1 MTRNAFVTFLFALSA
16 LHAQVTTDTPITIL
30 QTTDLHHHA
39 NGADHTGFDADKTTG
54 MGATGAYARIS
65 AYVNYVRSSAGH
77 SVVLVDSGDWTMGTL
92 YDLTLSSS
100 PVGLAF
106 LDQMHYN
113 CVTLGNHE
121 FDYTPK
127 GLAQMLTA
135 AQTSFGF
142 HTPIVAS
149 NMNLGGSTDL
159 APFVGSGK
167 MVQTTRTEQLPN
179 GLKVGYIGLMG
190 SNAAADAPVSA
201 PVTFSDFS
209 ANYASIQTLVDTLRN
224 SGVNIVIVLSHS
236 GTDATGNSGEDV
248 ALAQNVKGIDVIAS
262 GHTHT
267 PLASAHAVK
276 NGAWTTQI
284 IDAGAFGT
292 NVSRI
297 DLTYHPSSN
306 SSTLDS
312 SSNVPMTTAGLAAV
326 QPTLAPDPTMIS
338 LVGTADLQLNA
349 ALGPFFSQTFPDY
362 SKTSL
367 ATGIYH
373 PVGTT
378 AQNMVYNGLDA
389 VPGPNG
395 LGDLAADGL
404 RNIPNSLIAQ
414 TLAAAGGNPASVPG
428 YDFTPFQ
435 ASVIATGV
443 LRGKLLAG
451 TQLTFADIYNVA
463 PLGFTA
469 DSTQTLAVGY
479 PLISIYLELAD
490 LKKALAVQ
498 LLSQS
503 GLTSGDDYLNISGLK
518 YSLDPTASY
527 QYFKYATA
535 GAILQLALQNATGG
549 SLSAFQALTAGALLP
564 FDHGT
569 SLLTAYAQDNP
580 WAGALVKLN
589 DPAPTA
595 DQIAAN
601 LVVLGEVANDALADA
616 RAGTNTLSAL
626 VSSKAVAA
634 IDTVS
639 AFATADGTN
648 TGTVTDL
655 TGSSRVRVAIDIF
668 ALLALG
674 PVEAQLGTTI
684 TVYKSA
690 TGSSTLSA
698 SDTAG
703 LLANR
708 IMATPTSSSPQELK
722 EWMALLTYLTSGLKG
737 GITSAYSSTS
747 NFTQFPT
754 FGAAVQT
761 RNASYP
767 LAAIAQLSGTLAG
780 LQGSAA
786 ACSSTAKPTVAA
798 VTNASYGAALSA
810 GGTIIVW
817 GTGFSPDGGNSIRL
831 TPTGAGSAVTLNISS
846 GTYFWDLSQ
855 YQINANLGRATAPG
869 QWTLTVQNSCGA
881 TSAGFQVT
889 LQ

>member
-1 MTRNAFVTFLFALSA
+1 MIRNAFVTLLFSLFALR
-16 LHAQVTTDTPITIL
+16 AQVTADTAITIL

-39 NGADHTGFDADKTTG
+39 NGADHTGLDADKTTG

-77 SVVLVDSGDWTMGTL
+77 PVVLVDSGDWTMGTL
-92 YDLTLSSS
+92 YDLTLSTS
-100 PVGLAF
+100 PLGLAF
-106 LDQMHYN
+106 LDQLHYN

-121 FDYTPK
+121 FDYAPK

-135 AQTSFGF
+135 AQASFGF

-159 APFVGSGK
+159 TPFVGAGK
-167 MVQTTRTEQLPN
+167 MIQTMRTEQLSN

-190 SNAAADAPVSA
+190 AAAAASAPVAA
-201 PVTFSDFS
+201 PVTFNDFS
-209 ANYASIQTLVDTLRN
+209 TNYASIQTLVDTLRN
-224 SGVNIVIVLSHS
+224 SGVNVVIVLSHS
-236 GTDATGNSGEDV
+236 GTDATGTSGEDV

-284 IDAGAFGT
+284 IDAGAYGT

-297 DLTYHPSSN
+297 DLTYHPASN

-312 SSNVPMTTAGLAAV
+312 SGNVAMTAAGLAAV
-326 QPTLAPDPTMIS
+326 QPTVTPDPAMIS
-338 LVGTADLQLNA
+338 LVGAADLRINTV
-349 ALGPFFSQTFPDY
+349 LGPFFSQTFPDY
-362 SKTSL
+362 NKTSL

-378 AQNMVYNGLDA
+378 AQNMVYNGLDT
-389 VPGPNG
+389 VPAPNG

-404 RNIPNSLIAQ
+404 RNIPNSIIAQ
-414 TLAAAGGNPASVPG
+414 TLAVAGGNPASVPG

-435 ASVIATGV
+435 ASVIASGV

-451 TQLTFADIYNVA
+451 TQLTFADIYGVT
-463 PLGFTA
+463 PLGFTT
-469 DSTQTLAVGY
+469 DSTQTVAFGY
-479 PLISIYLELAD
+479 PLVSIYLELAD
-490 LKKALAVQ
+490 VKKVLAVQ

-503 GLTSGDDYLNISGLK
+503 GLTPGDDYLNISGLK
-518 YSLDPTASY
+518 YSLNPTASY
-527 QYFKYATA
+527 MYFKYATA
-535 GAILQLALQNATGG
+535 GAILELALQNAAAG

-564 FDHGT
+564 FDHGAA
-569 SLLTAYAQDNP
+569 LLIAYAQDNR
-580 WAGALVKLN
+580 WAGALVELN
-589 DPAPTA
+589 DPVPTA

-601 LVVLGEVANDALADA
+601 LAVLGEVANDALADA

-626 VSSKAVAA
+626 ISSKAVAA

-639 AFATADGTN
+639 AFATADGAN
-648 TGTVTDL
+648 TGTAMDL
-655 TGSSRVRVAIDIF
+655 TASSRVRVATDVF

-674 PVEAQLGTTI
+674 PVESQLGTTI

-690 TGSSTLSA
+690 TGSATLSG

-722 EWMALLTYLTSGLKG
+722 EWMAQLTYLTGGLKG
-737 GITSAYSSTS
+737 SITSAYSSTS
-747 NFTQFPT
+747 DFMQFNT

-761 RNASYP
+761 RNGSYP
-767 LAAIAQLSGTLAG
+767 LAAIGQLNGTLDG
-780 LQGSAA
+780 LQGSSA
-786 ACSSTAKPTVAA
+786 ACSSTAKPMVAA
-798 VTNASYGAALSA
+798 VTNANYGAALSA
-810 GGTIIVW
+810 SGTIIVW
-817 GTGFSPDGGNSIRL
+817 GTGFSPAGGNSIRL
-831 TPTGAGSAVTLNISS
+831 TPAGAGSPVTLNISS

-855 YQINANLGRATAPG
+855 YQINANLVGTTPG
-869 QWTLTVQNSCGA
+869 QWTLTVQNACGA
-881 TSAGFQVT
+881 TSAGFPVT